1 MSWIHEMFE
10 SFNFLSIIEW
20 IKVKRIRCVEKN
32 LIYKECGSMFHAKDV
47 LADQLLANAN
57 DPSWYIPFSGS
68 VENLSEEEAFWKPN
82 EDSNSIAEIVQ
93 HLLYWN
99 QTWQTRY
106 QKSHVNA
113 VPSIGNNNKS
123 FIIPENQ
130 TFTDLKKQLLEVL
143 LRWQGLL
150 TEEKVESEVNGF
162 PEHVEWW
169 AVLGNV
175 STHNAYH
182 IGQIIY
188 IRKLQ
193 NSWKIKEE

>member
-1 MSWIHEMFE
+1 
-10 SFNFLSIIEW
+10 
-20 IKVKRIRCVEKN
+20 
-32 LIYKECGSMFHAKDV
+32 MFHAKDV

-57 DPSWYIPFSGS
+57 DPSWYIPFSES
-68 VENLSEEEAFWKPN
+68 VENMSEEEAFWKPN
-82 EDSNSIAEIVQ
+82 ENSNSIAEIVQ

-106 QKSHVNA
+106 QKSHVDA
-113 VPSIGNNNKS
+113 VPSIGHNNNS
-123 FIIPENQ
+123 FIIPENK

-143 LRWQGLL
+143 LQWQDLL

-162 PEHVEWW
+162 PVKVEWW

-193 NSWKIKEE
+193 NNWNIKVE

>member
-1 MSWIHEMFE
+1 
-10 SFNFLSIIEW
+10 
-20 IKVKRIRCVEKN
+20 
-32 LIYKECGSMFHAKDV
+32 MFHAKDV

-57 DPSWYIPFSGS
+57 DPSWYIPFSES
-68 VENLSEEEAFWKPN
+68 VENLSEEGAFWKPSEN
-82 EDSNSIAEIVQ
+82 SNSIAEIVQ

-113 VPSIGNNNKS
+113 VPSIGNNNNS
-123 FIIPENQ
+123 FIIPEHK

-143 LRWQGLL
+143 LQWQGLL
-150 TEEKVESEVNGF
+150 TEEKVESGVDGY
-162 PEHVEWW
+162 PVHVEWW
-169 AVLGNV
+169 AILGNV